1 MGFPSPLSFWEH
13 LLTLHSIFYPLS
25 FHFYLFRSLFSPAGG
40 QGAVFSQKGAASVGE
55 NQESI
60 RLLHTI
66 RNMLIG
72 IGLMVSALGLLAFGY
87 LFAEGTNLFTAL
99 FLVSALLF
107 LTGTIWW

>member
-1 MGFPSPLSFWEH
+1 
-13 LLTLHSIFYPLS
+13 
-25 FHFYLFRSLFSPAGG
+25 
-40 QGAVFSQKGAASVGE
+40 VGE

-107 LTGTIWW
+107 LTGTIWGSRRLADPVNDPQERS

>member
-1 MGFPSPLSFWEH
+1 MLEYQ
-13 LLTLHSIFYPLS
+13 SISALCAAA
-25 FHFYLFRSLFSPAGG
+25 RGG
-40 QGAVFSQKGAASVGE
+40 GASVGE

-87 LFAEGTNLFTAL
+87 LFAEGTNLL
-99 FLVSALLF
+99 QPCSSSAPCCF
-107 LTGTIWW
+107 

>member
-1 MGFPSPLSFWEH
+1 M
-13 LLTLHSIFYPLS
+13 
-25 FHFYLFRSLFSPAGG
+25 
-40 QGAVFSQKGAASVGE
+40 GE

-87 LFAEGTNLFTAL
+87 LFAEGTNFYS
-99 FLVSALLF
+99 LVPRQRLLF

>member
-1 MGFPSPLSFWEH
+1 
-13 LLTLHSIFYPLS
+13 
-25 FHFYLFRSLFSPAGG
+25 
-40 QGAVFSQKGAASVGE
+40 VGE

-87 LFAEGTNLFTAL
+87 LFAEGTNLLQPCSSSAPCCFW
-99 FLVSALLF
+99 LVPS
-107 LTGTIWW
+107 GG

>member
-1 MGFPSPLSFWEH
+1 M
-13 LLTLHSIFYPLS
+13 
-25 FHFYLFRSLFSPAGG
+25 
-40 QGAVFSQKGAASVGE
+40 GE

-87 LFAEGTNLFTAL
+87 LAEGTNLL
-99 FLVSALLF
+99 QPCSSSAPCCF
-107 LTGTIWW
+107 

>member
-1 MGFPSPLSFWEH
+1 MRPFRNGA
-13 LLTLHSIFYPLS
+13 LTTMFQP
-25 FHFYLFRSLFSPAGG
+25 YLFRSLFSPAGG

-87 LFAEGTNLFTAL
+87 LFAEGTNLL
-99 FLVSALLF
+99 QPCSSSAPCCF
-107 LTGTIWW
+107 

>member
-1 MGFPSPLSFWEH
+1 M
-13 LLTLHSIFYPLS
+13 
-25 FHFYLFRSLFSPAGG
+25 
-40 QGAVFSQKGAASVGE
+40 GE

-87 LFAEGTNLFTAL
+87 LFAEGTNLF
-99 FLVSALLF
+99 LVSALLF

>member
-1 MGFPSPLSFWEH
+1 M
-13 LLTLHSIFYPLS
+13 
-25 FHFYLFRSLFSPAGG
+25 
-40 QGAVFSQKGAASVGE
+40 GE

-107 LTGTIWW
+107 LTGTICWWGSRRLADPVNDPQERS

>member
-1 MGFPSPLSFWEH
+1 M
-13 LLTLHSIFYPLS
+13 
-25 FHFYLFRSLFSPAGG
+25 
-40 QGAVFSQKGAASVGE
+40 GE

-99 FLVSALLF
+99 CALLF
-107 LTGTIWW
+107 LTGTIWWWGSRRLADPVNDPQERS

>member
-1 MGFPSPLSFWEH
+1 M
-13 LLTLHSIFYPLS
+13 
-25 FHFYLFRSLFSPAGG
+25 
-40 QGAVFSQKGAASVGE
+40 GE

-87 LFAEGTNLFTAL
+87 LFTAL

-107 LTGTIWW
+107 LTGTIWWWGSRRLADPVNDPQERS

>member
-1 MGFPSPLSFWEH
+1 M
-13 LLTLHSIFYPLS
+13 
-25 FHFYLFRSLFSPAGG
+25 
-40 QGAVFSQKGAASVGE
+40 GE

-60 RLLHTI
+60 RLLRAI

-107 LTGTIWW
+107 LTGTIWWWGSRRLADPVNDPQERS